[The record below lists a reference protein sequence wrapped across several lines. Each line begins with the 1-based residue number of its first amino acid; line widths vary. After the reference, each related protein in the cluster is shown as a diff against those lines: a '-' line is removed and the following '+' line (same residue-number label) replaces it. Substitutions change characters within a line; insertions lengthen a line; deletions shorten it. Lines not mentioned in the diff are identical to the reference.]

1 MDDLASLVIRARDGD
16 MGAFD
21 ALVRQLRGL
30 TLRYAYTI
38 LHDWDL
44 AQDVVQ
50 DSFVQTYLHM
60 PGIREPTAFPVWLRT
75 IVSRCCAR
83 ILRVKQLPTISLD
96 DTDNTPSDLPSPFD
110 SAAERQLM
118 DRIHR
123 AIARLP
129 DGEKTVTELFYM
141 DGRSQKEIADSLG
154 IPVTTVNNR
163 LHSSRVRLRLAMSDE
178 ATVIGPAA
186 KRRTKRKPIM
196 EAKDMLNYD
205 TTTRQLLKGD
215 VSVTIRAMTEDDI
228 PAMRALDDEIGAGL
242 ELANAR
248 RAPGNESGP
257 GGPWSDTE
265 ELRRHFRK
273 YQTAGNI
280 ILLAHDEGG
289 KLIGFAELW
298 AANEPDPFGR
308 SLDVECIDFLW
319 EYYGL
324 GLETVLLEEAE
335 KVALSAGLPALDIG
349 TNTSSG
355 DYPSLRRFGMRLFYE
370 YDRIRANCRPLKDEQ
385 PPPFRELP
393 FERFDPTGLTRVS
406 HWCPNDFDFDFAPG
420 RPGVYEFEVDGER
433 VVADLWRLYDGDS
446 DKPTDCEL
454 YAPPAALTSPSLLTR
469 ILDVTA
475 VLAAKAGAD
484 EIPLPCPSE
493 MQLENPQ
500 FRIIEREFAFAWMR
514 KQLPSA

>member
-1 MDDLASLVIRARDGD
+1 MGELTSLVIRAKNGD
-16 MGAFD
+16 TDAFD
-21 ALVRQLRGL
+21 SIVREFRRLA
-30 TLRYAYTI
+30 LRYAFSI

-44 AQDVVQ
+44 AHDAAQ
-50 DSFVQTYLHM
+50 DSFVQAYIHL
-60 PGIREPTAFPVWLRT
+60 PEIREPTAFPVWLRT

-83 ILRVKQLPTISLD
+83 ILRVKQLPTVPLD
-96 DTDNTPSDLPSPFD
+96 DLDDAPSDLPTAFD
-110 SAAERQLM
+110 AAAENQLL
-118 DRIHR
+118 DRIHG
-123 AIARLP
+123 AIARLS
-129 DGEKTVTELFYM
+129 DDEKTVTELFYM
-141 DGRSQKEIADSLG
+141 DGCSQKEIADALG
-154 IPVTTVNNR
+154 IPITTVNNR
-163 LHSSRVRLRLAMSDE
+163 LHASRVRLRLAMSDE
-178 ATVIGPAA
+178 ATVIEPAA
-186 KRRTKRKPIM
+186 KRREKRKPIM
-196 EAKDMLNYD
+196 EAKTMLNYD
-205 TTTRQLLKGD
+205 TTTRRLLKGD
-215 VSVTIRAMTEDDI
+215 TSLTIRTMTQDDI
-228 PAMRALDDEIGAGL
+228 PAMRTLDDEIGAGL
-242 ELANAR
+242 DLANAC

-280 ILLAHDEGG
+280 VLLAHDEGG

-298 AANEPDPFGR
+298 AADEPEPFGR
-308 SLDVECIDFLW
+308 SLDMECIDFLW

-335 KVALSAGLPALDIG
+335 KVARSAGLPALDIG

-370 YDRIRANCRPLKDEQ
+370 YDRIRADCRPLKDNQ

-406 HWCPNDFDFDFAPG
+406 HWCPSNFDFDFHPG

-433 VVADLWRLYDGDS
+433 VVVDFWRLFDGS
-446 DKPTDCEL
+446 YTPTDCEL
-454 YAPPAALTSPSLLTR
+454 YAPPAALTSASFLTR
-469 ILDVTA
+469 ILNATA

-493 MQLENPQ
+493 MQLEKPE
-500 FRIIEREFAFAWMR
+500 FPIVGREFAFAWMR
-514 KQLPSA
+514 KQL

>member
-1 MDDLASLVIRARDGD
+1 MDDLATLVIQARNGD

-21 ALVRQLRGL
+21 ALVRKLRGL

-44 AQDVVQ
+44 AQDVAQ
-50 DSFVQTYLHM
+50 DAFVQAYLHM
-60 PGIREPTAFPVWLRT
+60 PAIREPTAFPVWLRT

-83 ILRVKQLPTISLD
+83 VLRVKQLPTVSLGDAD
-96 DTDNTPSDLPSPFD
+96 DAPSDLPSPFD
-110 SAAERQLM
+110 SVAEGQLM

-129 DGEKTVTELFYM
+129 SGEKTVTELFYM
-141 DGRSQKEIADSLG
+141 DGCSQKEIADSLG

-163 LHSSRVRLRLAMSDE
+163 LHSSRTHLRSAMADDS
-178 ATVIGPAA
+178 PAGS
-186 KRRTKRKPIM
+186 RTQRKPGM
-196 EAKDMLNYD
+196 EALRMLHYD
-205 TTTRQLLKGD
+205 TTTRRLLKGD
-215 VSVTIRAMTEDDI
+215 VSLTIRTMIEDDI

-242 ELANAR
+242 ELANAC

-257 GGPWSDTE
+257 GGPWSDTA
-265 ELRRHFRK
+265 ELTRHFHK
-273 YQTAGNI
+273 YQNAGNI
-280 ILLAHDEGG
+280 ILLAHAEGG

-298 AANEPDPFGR
+298 AADEPEPFGR

-324 GLETVLLEEAE
+324 GFEIVMLEEAE

-370 YDRIRANCRPLKDEQ
+370 YDRVRADCRPLKDEQ
-385 PPPFRELP
+385 APPFRELP

-406 HWCPNDFDFDFAPG
+406 HWCPNDFDFDFHPD
-420 RPGVYEFEVDGER
+420 RPGVYEFEVDGQR
-433 VVADLWRLYDGDS
+433 VAADFWRLYDGS
-446 DKPTDCEL
+446 TDKPEECDL
-454 YAPPAALTSPSLLTR
+454 YAPPAALTSASFLTR
-469 ILDVTA
+469 ILDVSA
-475 VLAAKAGAD
+475 VLAARAGAD
-484 EIPLPCPSE
+484 EIPLPCPSD

-514 KQLPSA
+514 KQLPSPG